1 MEGKLVEN
9 GILVIGSAS
18 IDYNV
23 LTPRLPRPGETL
35 IGTRFFQVPGGKG
48 ANQAVAAAR
57 LGGHVEML
65 CRVGMDQNGKTI
77 GDNLTQNG
85 VRTDLVTVDSEVES
99 GTAHIFISETAE
111 NLIAVVPG
119 ANGRVSP
126 ADVDRAFSARTRPL
140 LLMLQLEIPLPTVAY
155 AVAEATRLGIPI
167 MLDPAPAAPLSDEI
181 YRSVTY
187 MTPNETEAE
196 SLTGVRVSDQASAIA
211 AGEVL
216 RRRGVLTPVMK
227 LGAAGSVVWTGIE
240 WIFVP
245 PFKVNSVDS
254 VAAGDAFA
262 AGLAVALVE
271 GRPLLEAVRW
281 GSAAGALATTVYGAM
296 SSLPRRAE
304 LEKLLST

>member
-1 MEGKLVEN
+1 MSN
-9 GILVIGSAS
+9 RILVIGSAS

-57 LGGHVEML
+57 AGGDVEML
-65 CRVGMDQNGKTI
+65 LRVGGDQNGKTI
-77 GDNLTQNG
+77 SANLAENG
-85 VRTDLVTVDSEVES
+85 VRTDLITVDPDVES
-99 GTAHIFISETAE
+99 GTAHIFVSETAE

-126 ADVDRAFSARTRPL
+126 GDVDRALSRAELPR
-140 LLMLQLEIPLPTVAY
+140 LLMLQLEIPLPTVVH
-155 AVAEATRLGIPI
+155 AVATAARLGIPV
-167 MLDPAPAAPLSDEI
+167 MLDPAPAAPLPDEV
-181 YRSVTY
+181 YHKVTY

-196 SLTGVRVSDQASAIA
+196 SLTGVQVRDQPSAIA

-216 RRRGVLTPVMK
+216 RARGVPTPVVK
-227 LGAAGSVVWTGIE
+227 LGAAGCVIWTGAE
-240 WIFVP
+240 WAFVP
-245 PFKVNSVDS
+245 SFKVDSVDS

-281 GSAAGALATTVYGAM
+281 GSACGALATTVYGAM
-296 SSLPRRAE
+296 SSLPKRE
-304 LEKLLST
+304 QILSLLGQG

>member
-1 MEGKLVEN
+1 MN
-9 GILVIGSAS
+9 NRILVIGSAS

-35 IGTRFFQVPGGKG
+35 MGTRFFQVPGGKG

-57 LGGHVEML
+57 AGGHVEMVL
-65 CRVGMDQNGKTI
+65 RVGPDQNGKTI
-77 GDNLTQNG
+77 ADNLAQNG
-85 VRTDLVTVDSEVES
+85 VRTDLISIDADVES
-99 GTAHIFISETAE
+99 GTAHIFVSETAE

-126 ADVDRAFSARTRPL
+126 ADVDRAFSARALPR
-140 LLMLQLEIPLPTVAY
+140 LLMLQLEIPMLTVEY
-155 AVAEATRLGIPI
+155 AVAKASRLGVPI
-167 MLDPAPAAPLSDEI
+167 MLDPAPAAPLSDEV

-196 SLTGVRVSDQASAIA
+196 TLTGVRVTDQGSAVA

-216 RRRGVLTPVMK
+216 RSRGVPTPVMK
-227 LGAAGSVVWTGIE
+227 LGAAGSVVWTGSE
-240 WIFVP
+240 WVHVP
-245 PFKVNSVDS
+245 PYKVNSVDS

-296 SSLPRRAE
+296 SSLPRRTE
-304 LEKLLST
+304 IERLLDA

>member
-1 MEGKLVEN
+1 MEN
-9 GILVIGSAS
+9 RILVIGSAS

-35 IGTRFFQVPGGKG
+35 MGTRFFQVPGGKG

-57 LGGHVEML
+57 AGGDVEML
-65 CRVGMDQNGKTI
+65 LRVGGDQNGLTI
-77 GDNLTQNG
+77 AANLAENR
-85 VRTDLVTVDSEVES
+85 VRTDLITVDTDVES
-99 GTAHIFISETAE
+99 GTAHIFVSETAE

-126 ADVDRAFSARTRPL
+126 ADVDRALSRSALPR
-140 LLMLQLEIPLPTVAY
+140 LLMLQLEIPLATVQY
-155 AVAEATRLGIPI
+155 AVATASRLGIPI
-167 MLDPAPAAPLSDEI
+167 MLDPAPAAPLPDEI

-196 SLTGVRVSDQASAIA
+196 SLTGVPVRDRASAIA

-216 RRRGVLTPVMK
+216 RSRGVPTPVMK
-227 LGAAGSVVWTGIE
+227 LGAAGCIVWTGAE
-240 WIFVP
+240 WGFVP
-245 PFKVNSVDS
+245 PFKVDSIDS

-281 GSAAGALATTVYGAM
+281 GSACGALATTVYGAM
-296 SSLPRRAE
+296 SSLPRRE
-304 LEKLLST
+304 QITSLLGGS